1 MNAIFGVLAS
11 PLAFALTTLYNITH
25 NYGISLIILTIIVK
39 LILYPFYKKQMLST
53 SGMAELGPRI
63 KELQRKYA
71 GDTAT
76 MNQKMQ
82 ELYKE
87 EGVNP
92 MAGCLPMVIQMIVI
106 MGLFTLLRNPLTY
119 VHSERMYFAIHESF
133 LWINDLSQSDPWILP
148 ILAGVATF
156 ASFYLGQ
163 KYGSMGIS
171 PGQNH
176 SKVMSLIMKY
186 GFPIMITWLAKTYAA
201 GLATYWFLSQF
212 IQIFYN
218 LRFNQI
224 KKKMNEEKEK
234 KGKKHA
240 GRKTSRA

>member
-1 MNAIFGVLAS
+1 
-11 PLAFALTTLYNITH
+11 
-25 NYGISLIILTIIVK
+25 
-39 LILYPFYKKQMLST
+39 
-53 SGMAELGPRI
+53 
-63 KELQRKYA
+63 
-71 GDTAT
+71 
-76 MNQKMQ
+76 
-82 ELYKE
+82 
-87 EGVNP
+87 

-212 IQIFYN
+212 IQIST
-218 LRFNQI
+218 QI
-224 KKKMNEEKEK
+224 
-234 KGKKHA
+234 
-240 GRKTSRA
+240 GRASCRERV